1 VLNVLSILLFR
12 CCCLFGLIY
21 HIINVHDCLTHYP
34 PISTITHTDDDG
46 DKGVPS
52 KKRKAEP
59 ITNNEESTEG
69 GDHKRQHVGSTDEE
83 GGVKVYVRG
92 LPWRATEEEVR
103 TFFEACGEIVSV
115 ELPLMDDGRSSGS
128 GECIF

>member
-1 VLNVLSILLFR
+1 MYTTVSRI
-12 CCCLFGLIY
+12 
-21 HIINVHDCLTHYP
+21 THPYQQSHTQTTTATKEYP
-34 PISTITHTDDDG
+34 P
-46 DKGVPS
+46 